1 MRPLPLVFTLCASCL
16 DPSAPRASSALTL
29 RAVEG
34 STGDLLALGRVPSL
48 RLRFDRAV
56 RAPGPDDVVLL
67 RGAAS
72 DSVQSDLERLPLSAS
87 TQARRLEVRVT
98 RDADDPELVRV
109 EALRPAGPD
118 SELALLVS
126 TRLRGA
132 DGAPLDAP
140 QRERLRVAGIVR
152 CGALATL
159 DLPNDASPA
168 PGAIP
173 LRFDRGVRGDVP
185 PLALLGDD
193 GAALPSTST
202 LGCFDPQGFARC
214 AWVTPRIPLPAGDYA
229 LRLAPLLA
237 RNGVRCEAAPLRLAV
252 RDEEVPPAEFV
263 TPLPCADDEL
273 SVAGVCARSG
283 ASDVVLRAATR
294 GTTIV
299 RARASPEDQSDP
311 REVVGTPG
319 RSHALRIT
327 GLRPLTRYALTL
339 WALDARGAPAYLPL
353 GAIETLVS
361 QGDLRI
367 TEVLA
372 RPRGASAQEFVELEN
387 AGDAA
392 VALRGWS
399 LAAGGSASS
408 FDTDVTLPPGGRAL
422 VVGASFDVRGAPR
435 EGDPAALPG
444 ATVVRLRGSIASR
457 GLRDDGAELSLRD
470 PRGAT
475 VSVFPGGD
483 PARPPRQGV
492 SIVRAAWDLDEDD
505 ANAWSYDAEGDSTPG
520 GPNRAR

>member
-1 MRPLPLVFTLCASCL
+1 MRWLPLVFALCASCL

-29 RAVEG
+29 RAVEP
-34 STGDLLALGRVPSL
+34 STGDLLALGRVASL

-72 DSVQSDLERLPLSAS
+72 DATLSDLERLPLSAS
-87 TQARRLEVRVT
+87 AQARRLEVRVT
-98 RDADDPELVRV
+98 RDEGDDELLRV
-109 EALRPAGPD
+109 EALRPASPD
-118 SELALLVS
+118 SELSLLVS
-126 TRLRGA
+126 TRLRGV

-140 QRERLRVAGIVR
+140 HRERLRVAGIVR

-159 DLPNDASPA
+159 DLPGEVAPA
-168 PGAIP
+168 PGALP
-173 LRFDRGVRGDVP
+173 VRFDRGVRGDAP
-185 PLALLGDD
+185 PLALLGAD

-214 AWVTPRIPLPAGDYA
+214 AWITPRVALPAGDYA

-237 RNGVRCEAAPLRLAV
+237 RNDVRCEAAPLRLAV
-252 RDEEVPPAEFV
+252 RDEATPPAEFV

-273 SVAGVCARSG
+273 SAAGVCARVG
-283 ASDVVLRAATR
+283 ATEVVLRAATR
-294 GTTIV
+294 RPAIV

-311 REVVGTPG
+311 REAVGAPG
-319 RSHALRIT
+319 SAHALRIT
-327 GLRPLTRYALTL
+327 GLRPLSRYALTL

-353 GAIETLVS
+353 GAVETLVS

-372 RPRGASAQEFVELEN
+372 RPRGASAQEFVEVEN
-387 AGDAA
+387 AGDAT

-399 LAAGGSASS
+399 LAAGSGASS
-408 FDTDVTLPPGGRAL
+408 FDTDLALPPGGRAL
-422 VVGASFDVRGAPR
+422 VVGAGFDVRGSPR

-444 ATVVRLRGSIASR
+444 AVVVRVRGSLASR
-457 GLRDDGAELSLRD
+457 GLRDDGAELALRD
-470 PRGAT
+470 PRGVTA
-475 VSVFPGGD
+475 SVFPGGD
-483 PARPPRQGV
+483 PARPPREGV

-520 GPNRAR
+520 GPNRPR